1 MCIGPITPKSLR
13 YVYSPNYI
21 CCGMNAGTMIM
32 ISTYRQRPQRGS
44 GCRQCQVVRIF
55 VIGAVCATVFA
66 IVADEQRHYL
76 QMLTPM
82 RAALA
87 ICFAGMVGFII
98 KVIAWKLQTSSDAL
112 SDDHEQDERQAAAS
126 EEIDHKPS
134 H

>member
-1 MCIGPITPKSLR
+1 
-13 YVYSPNYI
+13 
-21 CCGMNAGTMIM
+21 MNAGTMIM

-44 GCRQCQVVRIF
+44 ACRQCQVVRIF

-76 QMLTPM
+76 QMVTPM

-98 KVIAWKLQTSSDAL
+98 KVIAWKLQTSSTTF
-112 SDDHEQDERQAAAS
+112 SDDHEQDARQAAAS

>member
-1 MCIGPITPKSLR
+1 
-13 YVYSPNYI
+13 
-21 CCGMNAGTMIM
+21 MNAGAMIM

-44 GCRQCQVVRIF
+44 ACRQCQVVRIF

-76 QMLTPM
+76 QMVTPM

-112 SDDHEQDERQAAAS
+112 SDGHEQDARQAAAS

>member
-1 MCIGPITPKSLR
+1 
-13 YVYSPNYI
+13 
-21 CCGMNAGTMIM
+21 MNAEMSIM

-44 GCRQCQVVRIF
+44 ICRQCQVVRIF

-76 QMLTPM
+76 QMVTPM
-82 RAALA
+82 RAGLA

-98 KVIAWKLQTSSDAL
+98 KAIAWKLQTSSDTL
-112 SDDHEQDERQAAAS
+112 SDDHEPDARRAAAS